1 MRDAMLPGVG
11 SRIELKQ
18 DNHGILQTARSKLV
32 KGLEEAYAGR
42 MFLRNSGWAAAGM
55 LAIPGAIVVVALVT
69 LLIRSGPE
77 TPAAIWNMP
86 LIAALALLAAWFCHR
101 MTQGRGCLMV
111 LAWVSMFIAIIVAF
125 FATFI
130 TLALTLD
137 GGDWPV
143 LLPLVALPLAFTA
156 FSWMYAPTVEG
167 RALMD
172 RIAGFRQYLGITEEE
187 RLDTLH
193 PPEKT
198 PDLFERYLPYAIALD
213 VENRW
218 ADKFATVL
226 AAAAV
231 AGTAAHTASWYSGD
245 GNLWDDPGKFASSV
259 GSSLNSTISSAS
271 SSPSSSS
278 GGSSGGGSSGGG
290 GGGGG
295 GSGW

>member
-1 MRDAMLPGVG
+1 
-11 SRIELKQ
+11 
-18 DNHGILQTARSKLV
+18 
-32 KGLEEAYAGR
+32 
-42 MFLRNSGWAAAGM
+42 
-55 LAIPGAIVVVALVT
+55 
-69 LLIRSGPE
+69 
-77 TPAAIWNMP
+77 
-86 LIAALALLAAWFCHR
+86 
-101 MTQGRGCLMV
+101 MV

-226 AAAAV
+226 ATAAV